1 MTTHAHYDTFITV
14 EGRMGHPETNG
25 GTKMKITATSTFHG
39 TLSTTFTGCKEGL
52 NIKRLRGPRS
62 KYCLDYSNSNSHVC
76 GCGYPVS
83 RTSWE
88 AGKYGVEN
96 VSECGSDGDAYGKGY
111 LRFTVYDAAA
121 REAVTLRDP

>member
-1 MTTHAHYDTFITV
+1 
-14 EGRMGHPETNG
+14 
-25 GTKMKITATSTFHG
+25 MKITATSEFHG
-39 TLSTTFTGCKEGL
+39 TLSTTFTRCKEGI

-88 AGKYGVEN
+88 AGKFGVES
-96 VSECGSDGDAYGKGY
+96 VAECGADGDGYGRGY
-111 LRFTVYDAAA
+111 IKFRVYDPESRKNA
-121 REAVTLRDP
+121 E